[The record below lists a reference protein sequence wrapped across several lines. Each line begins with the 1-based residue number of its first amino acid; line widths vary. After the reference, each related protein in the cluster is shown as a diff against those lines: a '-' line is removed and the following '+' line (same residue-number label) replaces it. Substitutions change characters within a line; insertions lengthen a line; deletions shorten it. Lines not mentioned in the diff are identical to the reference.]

1 MKILAL
7 SEANILSIHS
17 MAMIAAA
24 GEDGLSAQKI
34 AQSTNSS
41 KHHLFKVLD
50 TLAKSGLIYSTRGPA
65 GGYHLNKPADTIYL
79 LEIYESLNGK
89 IDENNLCFGK
99 AKSELS
105 FVIFENLCKEL
116 SYKFLNYLKT
126 TKLSD
131 IKDHAKIF

>member
-17 MAMIAAA
+17 MAMIAAS
-24 GEDGLSAQKI
+24 GDKGLSAQKI

-41 KHHLFKVLD
+41 RHHLFKVLE

-79 LEIYESLNGK
+79 IDIYESLNGK
-89 IDENNLCFGK
+89 IDENSLCFGK
-99 AKSELS
+99 ANSELS
-105 FVIFENLCKEL
+105 FAIFENLCKEL

-131 IKDHAKIF
+131 IKDRAKIF

>member
-24 GEDGLSAQKI
+24 GEEGLSAQKI

-41 KHHLFKVLD
+41 RHHLFKVLEI
-50 TLAKSGLIYSTRGPA
+50 LAKSGLIYSTRGPA

-79 LEIYESLNGK
+79 LDIYESLNGK

-99 AKSELS
+99 ANSELS

-116 SYKFLNYLKT
+116 SYKFLNYLKS

-131 IKDHAKIF
+131 IKDKAKIF

>member
-7 SEANILSIHS
+7 SEANILSYHS
-17 MAMIAAA
+17 MAMIAAS
-24 GEDGLSAQKI
+24 GDKGLSAQKI

-41 KHHLFKVLD
+41 RHHLFKVLE

-65 GGYHLNKPADTIYL
+65 GGYHLNKPADAIYL
-79 LEIYESLNGK
+79 LDIYESLNGK

-99 AKSELS
+99 ANSELS

-131 IKDHAKIF
+131 IKDNAKIF

>member
-1 MKILAL
+1 MKIIAL

-24 GEDGLSAQKI
+24 GDEGLSAQKM

-41 KHHLFKVLD
+41 RHHLFKVLD

-99 AKSELS
+99 ANSELS